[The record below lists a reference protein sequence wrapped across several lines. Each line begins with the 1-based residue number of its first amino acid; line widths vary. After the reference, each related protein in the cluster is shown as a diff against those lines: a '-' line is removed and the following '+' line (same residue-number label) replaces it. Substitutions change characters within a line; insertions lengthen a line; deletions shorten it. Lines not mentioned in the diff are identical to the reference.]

1 MPTTQKTRTKT
12 ELTLQQ
18 STLLVQN
25 CAKSFVSMITY
36 LRDIFPAESYESK
49 SYAGAKFRSLKNI
62 SEEGEDGSSNK
73 LLRFLEGD
81 VYEMIEAGHLEH
93 LMLAIYQ
100 KNTGELLEQY
110 LLKISTATESKPFA
124 IEISKKLN
132 ASDKRKSKFQLEKAN
147 IGTFLFCSL
156 FTIFPLSFFISDFHH
171 HSFSFSFFSSP
182 LPPEANFRK
191 IVRGIQAM
199 SETQQPLPSDVD
211 VKLVVVLRE
220 DAPRDADQNLT
231 SFSNFTGNQSEL
243 RFPKNVEAL
252 HIKLGEVTTAH
263 HKISVKMRIKDED
276 VLPEEEETFEM
287 TKNEIPN
294 NGNKEE
300 EEEEEEEDLTASDSD
315 DDFEDDAL
323 PKSHKKRKRAAS
335 PDPRRITRSAAAS
348 KRPKTSKFSERLR
361 KQRKSQH
368 VATSIAF
375 GPL

>member
-156 FTIFPLSFFISDFHH
+156 FTIFPLL
-171 HSFSFSFFSSP
+171 FSY
-182 LPPEANFRK
+182 
-191 IVRGIQAM
+191 
-199 SETQQPLPSDVD
+199 
-211 VKLVVVLRE
+211 
-220 DAPRDADQNLT
+220 LT
-231 SFSNFTGNQSEL
+231 ST
-243 RFPKNVEAL
+243 
-252 HIKLGEVTTAH
+252 
-263 HKISVKMRIKDED
+263 
-276 VLPEEEETFEM
+276 
-287 TKNEIPN
+287 
-294 NGNKEE
+294 
-300 EEEEEEEDLTASDSD
+300 
-315 DDFEDDAL
+315 
-323 PKSHKKRKRAAS
+323 
-335 PDPRRITRSAAAS
+335 ITRSPSLSPLLHYPQRLTFAKLYVEYKQCLRRS
-348 KRPKTSKFSERLR
+348 SLSLRMLTSS
-361 KQRKSQH
+361 S
-368 VATSIAF
+368 
-375 GPL
+375 